1 MLGLMTRREH
11 EAILLD
17 LESEL
22 FHKTKLND
30 TLQERIRLGEEYR
43 ARLEME
49 IQSTKKANRELV
61 NTIDG
66 MQSVI
71 DEKEARIERLNFL
84 IREKELMIGSY
95 EANWAARNAK
105 GETAET
111 TAENVRRSFVPPVK
125 NHPIAPPRPKKDEP
139 DQQERRSA
147 VPPTREYPPMPVPEI
162 DEEQTAPIPRRA
174 PLARDDRRREV
185 CA

>member
-1 MLGLMTRREH
+1 MFGLMTEREH
-11 EAILLD
+11 ESIMLD
-17 LESEL
+17 LECEL
-22 FHKTKLND
+22 VNKTKL
-30 TLQERIRLGEEYR
+30 TEVLKERIQLGEEYR

-49 IQSTKKANRELV
+49 IASLKGKNRELV
-61 NTIDG
+61 HKLDG
-66 MQSVI
+66 AQI
-71 DEKEARIERLNFL
+71 EIEEKLSRIERLNMK
-84 IREKELMIGSY
+84 IREQQLMLGSF

-105 GETAET
+105 EETAET

-147 VPPTREYPPMPVPEI
+147 VPPTKEYPPMPVPEI

-174 PLARDDRRREV
+174 PLARDDRRRE
-185 CA
+185 ASA